1 MSDILNF
8 PHVIACHGT
17 PIEIR
22 HMTADDAD
30 AVIAF
35 ANSVPLHDLL
45 FLERDI
51 RNPKVVAAWI
61 DQLAGGSIST
71 LLAFSG
77 DQVVGCAAIVR
88 DAFSWSRHVGEI
100 RIVVSTQARGCGLG
114 RTLIQDAFALALSLD
129 MAKVMARMTPDQ
141 QGAISLFEDL
151 GFRPEALL
159 KDHVRDADG
168 GPHDIVIFSLDLVRA
183 RAQREAYGLG

>member
-1 MSDILNF
+1 MSESLNI

-17 PIEIR
+17 PVEIR
-22 HMTADDAD
+22 HMAAGDAD

-35 ANSVPLHDLL
+35 ANSLPLHDLL

-61 DQLAGGSIST
+61 EQQQRGAIST

-77 DQVVGCAAIVR
+77 DKVVGCAAIVR
-88 DAFSWSRHVGEI
+88 DDFSWSRHVGEI
-100 RIVVSTQARGCGLG
+100 RVVVSSDARGCGLG

-129 MAKVMARMTPDQ
+129 LSKVTARMTPDQ

-159 KDHVRDADG
+159 KDHVRDASG
-168 GPHDIVIFSLDLVRA
+168 EPHDIVIFSLDLVRA
-183 RAQREAYGLG
+183 RAQREAYGVG